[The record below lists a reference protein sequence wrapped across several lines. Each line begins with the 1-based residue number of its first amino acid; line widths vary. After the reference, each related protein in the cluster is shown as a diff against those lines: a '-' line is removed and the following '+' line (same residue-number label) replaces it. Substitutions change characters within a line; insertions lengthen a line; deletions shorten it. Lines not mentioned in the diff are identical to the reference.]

1 MPTASV
7 PQIPA
12 AKCTGIAPTTSSIS
26 NLFKISVVIIATI
39 LPMIPIIIANIE
51 VTELH
56 DAVIETKPARG
67 PKIT

>member
-26 NLFKISVVIIATI
+26 N
-39 LPMIPIIIANIE
+39 
-51 VTELH
+51 
-56 DAVIETKPARG
+56 
-67 PKIT
+67 